1 MSLMILGT
9 SSHAGKSTV
18 VAAICRSLKNSGIV
32 NSPFKSQNMSLNSY
46 ITTEGDEI
54 GIAQA
59 MQAFAAGISPQ
70 KEMNPVLLK
79 PKGDKTSQIV
89 LLGKPFRDV
98 YIGDYYME
106 FEELLKISL
115 DSFYSLE
122 EKYGTVIVEGAGG
135 AAEINLYK
143 RDIANIQLAK
153 KLQIPI
159 IIVGDIERG
168 GIFAQIIGTYNLL
181 PADVVHNVAGFIINK
196 FRGDPELFT
205 EGVREIEKRTGKPV
219 LGVIPYT
226 DINIPSEDS
235 LSIQD
240 KTAKDKPIKTAII
253 RLPRI
258 SNFSDFEILENYSA
272 VEYVHPEEIPK
283 DYDLIIIPGT
293 KNTTE
298 DLKYLRENGFFE
310 KLREARDKK
319 IPIIGICGGYQML
332 GKTITDMSVE
342 SDSDEIH
349 EGIGILNTR
358 TRFEGY
364 RKTTVQVSRRSNP
377 VGPILSSAGDVT
389 GYEIHMGVTLSDG
402 IQSAF
407 EDEGAVTD
415 DGLVIGT
422 YMHGLFSNMDFSQS
436 LLKYLHEKR
445 GITFSGIDESH
456 FSLEKSFSD
465 LASHFEKNAD
475 LELIRKIAVN
485 SQKSGR

>member
-46 ITTEGDEI
+46 ITKDGDEI

-59 MQAFAAGISPQ
+59 MQAFAAGIEPQ

-79 PKGDKTSQIV
+79 PKGNKSSQIV

-98 YIGDYYME
+98 YIGDYYKE

-122 EKYGTVIVEGAGG
+122 KKYGTVIVEGAGG

-153 KLQIPI
+153 KLQIPV

-181 PADVVHNVAGFIINK
+181 PADVAVNVAGFIINK
-196 FRGDPELFT
+196 FRGDPELFR
-205 EGVREIEKRTGKPV
+205 EGVHEIEKRTGKPV
-219 LGVIPYT
+219 IGVIPYA

-240 KTAKDKPIKTAII
+240 KGAKDRPVKTAII
-253 RLPRI
+253 KLPRI

-272 VEYVHPEEIPK
+272 VEYVHPEKIPG

-298 DLKYLRENGFFE
+298 DLKYLRENDFFE
-310 KLREARDKK
+310 KLREARGKK

-332 GKTITDMSVE
+332 GRTITDMSVE
-342 SDSDEIH
+342 SDSDDTY
-349 EGIGILNTR
+349 EGIGILNTQ
-358 TRFEGY
+358 TSFERY
-364 RKTTVQVSRRSNP
+364 SKTTAQVTRMSNP
-377 VGPILSSAGDVT
+377 VGPILSSAGEVT
-389 GYEIHMGVTLSDG
+389 GYEIHMGMTSSEEVLN
-402 IQSAF
+402 AF
-407 EDEGAVTD
+407 ESEGAVSD

-422 YMHGLFSNMDFSQS
+422 YMHGLFSNKKFTES
-436 LLKYLHEKR
+436 LLKYLYEKK
-445 GITFSGIDESH
+445 GIPFSGIDESH
-456 FSLEKSFSD
+456 FSLEKSFND
-465 LASHFEKNAD
+465 LADHFEKNAD
-475 LELIRKIAVN
+475 FEFIKNIAHIN
-485 SQKSGR
+485 QKSGK

>member
-46 ITTEGDEI
+46 ITSEGDEI

-59 MQAFAAGISPQ
+59 MQAFAAGVNPQ

-122 EKYGTVIVEGAGG
+122 EKYGNVIVEGAGG

-168 GIFAQIIGTYNLL
+168 GIFAQLIGTYNLL
-181 PADVVHNVAGFIINK
+181 PADVVPNVAGFIINK
-196 FRGDPELFT
+196 FRGDPELFR
-205 EGVREIEKRTGKPV
+205 EGVSEIEKRTGKPV
-219 LGVIPYT
+219 IGVIPYM

-240 KTAKDKPIKTAII
+240 KTSEKRPVKIAII

-258 SNFSDFEILENYSA
+258 SNFSDFEVLENYTG
-272 VEYVHPEEIPK
+272 VEYVHPDRIPG

-293 KNTTE
+293 KNTIE
-298 DLKYLRENGFFE
+298 DLKYLRENGFYE
-310 KLREARDKK
+310 RLKEARDKK

-332 GKTITDMSVE
+332 GNTITDMSVE
-342 SDSDEIH
+342 SDSDEIY
-349 EGIGILNTR
+349 EGIGLLSIS

-364 RKTTVQVSRRSNP
+364 KKTTVQVSRRSNP
-377 VGPILSSAGDVT
+377 VGPILTSAGEVI
-389 GYEIHMGVTLSDG
+389 GYEIHMGVTSSEG
-402 IQSAF
+402 IQNAF

-422 YMHGLFSNMDFSQS
+422 YMHGLFSNVKFTES
-436 LLKYLHEKR
+436 LLKYLHSKR
-445 GITFSGIDESH
+445 GVLFSGIDESH
-456 FSLEKSFSD
+456 FSLDKSFND

-475 LELIRKIAVN
+475 FEFIRKIACN
-485 SQKSGR
+485 NKNSGR